1 MNVHLPRKI
10 GLIGGLSYPSTLTY
24 YARLNQRVNQRLGRA
39 HSARIVLESLD
50 FQPIAQQL
58 ATREDLAVIGT
69 LQAAARRLVEAGAE
83 VVALCCNTVH
93 KFAPA
98 IEAGLR
104 VPLIN
109 ICQCTAQHCAE
120 HGYGKVALMGSAFTM
135 EEPFYRDRFARF
147 GVNAVVPSAAD
158 RLFMQRA
165 IESELSVGNVPVT
178 TRDRFVA
185 IAQELC
191 GHGAEALVLACTE
204 IPLVLRAGD
213 VDVPVIDTVELH
225 CAAIVQAAF
234 AQPLPPER
242 NVPCAVPS

>member
-1 MNVHLPRKI
+1 MIKLPRKI
-10 GLIGGLSYPSTLTY
+10 GLIGGLSYPSTITY
-24 YARLNQRVNQRLGRA
+24 YSRLNQLVNQRLGRA

-58 ATREDLAVIGT
+58 ATGDDLAVIGT

-83 VVALCCNTVH
+83 VVAMCCNTVH

-120 HGYGKVALMGSAFTM
+120 HGFRQVALMGSAFTM
-135 EEPFYRDRFARF
+135 EERFYRDPFARF
-147 GVNAVVPSAAD
+147 GVEAVVPGAAD
-158 RLFMQRA
+158 RHFMQRA
-165 IESELSVGNVPVT
+165 IESELSVGNVPLS
-178 TRDRFVA
+178 TRERFLAVA
-185 IAQELC
+185 RELC
-191 GHGAEALVLACTE
+191 GRGAEALVLACTE
-204 IPLVLRAGD
+204 IPLLLRPDD
-213 VDVPVIDTVELH
+213 VDVPVVDTVDLH

-234 AQPLPPER
+234 AQPLPLER
-242 NVPCAVPS
+242 KVSCAVPS